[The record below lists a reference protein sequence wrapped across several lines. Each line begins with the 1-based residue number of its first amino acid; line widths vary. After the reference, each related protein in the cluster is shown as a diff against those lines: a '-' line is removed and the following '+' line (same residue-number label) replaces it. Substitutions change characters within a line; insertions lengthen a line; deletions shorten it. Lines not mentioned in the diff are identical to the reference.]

1 MLNTHSITN
10 TVITLH
16 IIAEVGWGRGKV
28 VPCSRALCYHSHRFT
43 TFRKCIHKRQVP
55 TEYHQLLNLT
65 TLLSSGQFSSQW
77 VYKTCILHISC
88 CSSLLVLSM
97 FNFQR
102 FGCLCVFFFVLKVAF
117 HVCDFVTRIHY
128 INSNVIQLQSTNL
141 LCWFLCNKTKLHALS

>member
-1 MLNTHSITN
+1 MLNAKYTQHNKHGNNFAS
-10 TVITLH
+10 H
-16 IIAEVGWGRGKV
+16 CRGGEEGMV

-65 TLLSSGQFSSQW
+65 TLLSST
-77 VYKTCILHISC
+77 TCILHISC

-102 FGCLCVFFFVLKVAF
+102 CGCVFLCFKSCISCLRF
-117 HVCDFVTRIHY
+117 CD
-128 INSNVIQLQSTNL
+128 SNL
-141 LCWFLCNKTKLHALS
+141 LY